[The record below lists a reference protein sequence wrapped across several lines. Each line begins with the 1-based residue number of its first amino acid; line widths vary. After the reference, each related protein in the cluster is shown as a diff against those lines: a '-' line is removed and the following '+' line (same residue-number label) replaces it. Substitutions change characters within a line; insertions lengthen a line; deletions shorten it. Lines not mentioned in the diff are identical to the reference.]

1 MDRNDFD
8 SYSDLNAYWVRE
20 DALRSLDYDINF
32 SLGKRYYCDAGCQV
46 CYIKNNLAKTKSLP
60 NYGNDIRKYES
71 IWMDFLPMFGSIRTN
86 DDLYYLK
93 QFYKNDYEWYI
104 SHGEMFELCVTDNSL
119 IRTLQLKDLK
129 TKGIADVSISSTF
142 AKQIGVFKLLEYV
155 QRAHDRFGIKKLKY
169 IDCGDIEILDPI
181 IEWGYNNKL
190 YNCVHGDFR
199 EERKILNH
207 PWAEYQ
213 NTWIETTNDKVIR
226 VNKEALHL
234 YYNNFFYASDDA
246 CDLNIDPFYTFDDRF
261 DIHEFL
267 YRVVKG
273 KQELYAD
280 WVNHSN
286 ISKFKEYFA
295 KSLNTSVNRDFNFI
309 PSIMYP
315 KECSFFNSLERYGWN
330 KTPYGLHNGQT
341 PIISILSK

>member
-8 SYSDLNAYWVRE
+8 NYTDLNAYWVKE

-32 SLGKRYYCDAGCQV
+32 SLGKRYYCDAGCEV
-46 CYIKNNLAKTKSLP
+46 CYIKNNLQKTKSLP
-60 NYGNDIRKYES
+60 NYGNDLKKYEKV
-71 IWMDFLPMFGSIRTN
+71 WMDFLPRFGSIRTN

-93 QFYKNDYEWYI
+93 QFHKADYNWYVANG
-104 SHGEMFELCVTDNSL
+104 SMFELCVTDNSL
-119 IRTLQLKDLK
+119 IRTLQLKDLQI
-129 TKGIADVSISSTF
+129 KGIADLSISSTF
-142 AKQIGVFKLLEYV
+142 VKHIGVDKLLDFIK
-155 QRAHDRFGIKKLKY
+155 RAHDKFTIKKIKY
-169 IDCGDIEILDPI
+169 IDCGDSEIFDRI
-181 IEWGYNNKL
+181 IEWGYNSRV
-190 YNCVHGDFR
+190 YNCVHNDFR
-199 EERKILNH
+199 QERKILNH

-213 NTWIETTNDKVIR
+213 NTWIETTDDKVIR

-246 CDLNIDPFYTFDDRF
+246 CDLSIDPFYTFTEEF
-261 DIHEFL
+261 DMNEFL

-280 WVNHSN
+280 WANQSN

-295 KSLNTSVNRDFNFI
+295 TTLNTKVNRDFNFI
-309 PSIMYP
+309 PYVMYP
-315 KECSFFNSLERYGWN
+315 RECSFFNSLEGWT

-341 PIISILSK
+341 PVVSILSK